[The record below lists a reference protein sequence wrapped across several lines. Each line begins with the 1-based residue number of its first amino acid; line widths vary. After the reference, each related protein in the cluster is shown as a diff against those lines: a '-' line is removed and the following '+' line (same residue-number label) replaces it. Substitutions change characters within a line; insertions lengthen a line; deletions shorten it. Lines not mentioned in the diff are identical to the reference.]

1 MARIVGGVGV
11 SHAPSIAHS
20 FDKGLQKDPLWAPLY
35 DGFEPAKA
43 WLDQLKPDLMVAIY
57 NDHMNHFFFDAYP
70 TFALGVGDTHPQADE
85 GWGKRNL
92 PDLPGHAEFSWHLA
106 QSLIEDEFDPTVCQ
120 EMTVD
125 HGILSILPLLTDNR
139 WPAPLVPLAANVI
152 QHPLPTPRRL
162 FRLGQAI
169 RNAIESYPKDAGD
182 ETDDEVEGRVP
193 VAAASRVRRFNED
206 IEAWLR
212 FAHEQCPILAAY
224 RPEDGESGGTELS
237 AWHDWSITRADAVL
251 AALGPAAAAARAAI
265 EDDGHPGG
273 DASVAR
279 GILWMAGDA
288 LQRSSVKT

>member
-169 RNAIESYPKDAGD
+169 RNAIESYPKDLRVLVLSTGGMSHQLHGPRFGFMNPDWDNEFLDLLESDPEALARLRHHDYMERGGA
-182 ETDDEVEGRVP
+182 ESVEM
-193 VAAASRVRRFNED
+193 
-206 IEAWLR
+206 IMWLAMR
-212 FAHEQCPILAAY
+212 
-224 RPEDGESGGTELS
+224 S
-237 AWHDWSITRADAVL
+237 
-251 AALGPAAAAARAAI
+251 ALGPTVRRIHRHYYAPLLTGYGLVIFESANA
-265 EDDGHPGG
+265 
-273 DASVAR
+273 
-279 GILWMAGDA
+279 
-288 LQRSSVKT
+288 